1 MRCLRKQIKSTQGF
15 QYILSACP
23 PSFLLFSGPRND
35 LPNVPRLRVHVTADV
50 HDRLR
55 AKGEQL
61 PYERL
66 VAPLARRVY
75 DERGEGGRK
84 VADDAEDLRGVA
96 RTEGDFVRE
105 AVQRRV
111 VRRKADR
118 VRGELDAGHLCEV
131 WGEGEREEPRAAVG
145 VDEVSRGR
153 GARRGRGSRWE
164 DGIAD
169 V

>member
-1 MRCLRKQIKSTQGF
+1 MRRLRKQIKSSQGF
-15 QYILSACP
+15 QHILSARLP
-23 PSFLLFSGPRND
+23 ILHLFSGPRND
-35 LPNVPRLRVHVTADV
+35 LPDVPRLRVHVTADV

-61 PYERL
+61 PHERL
-66 VAPLARRVY
+66 VAPLAWRVD

-84 VADDAEDLRGVA
+84 VADGAEDLRRVA
-96 RTEGDFVRE
+96 RAEGDFVRE

-111 VRRKADR
+111 VRREADR

-131 WGEGEREEPRAAVG
+131 WGEGEREESRAAVG
-145 VDEVSRGR
+145 VDEVGRGR
-153 GARRGRGSRWE
+153 GARCGRGGRWE

>member
-1 MRCLRKQIKSTQGF
+1 VRRLRKQIESSQGF
-15 QYILSACP
+15 QYILSARLP
-23 PSFLLFSGPRND
+23 FLLLFSGPRND
-35 LPNVPRLRVHVTADV
+35 LPDVPRLRVHVTADV

-66 VAPLARRVY
+66 IAPLARRVD

-96 RTEGDFVRE
+96 RAEGDFVRE

-111 VRRKADR
+111 MRRKADR

-131 WGEGEREEPRAAVG
+131 WSEGEREEPRAAVG

-153 GARRGRGSRWE
+153 VAWRGRGSWWE